1 MAIPFCSVK
10 KVLISPHPRNIYF
23 LFPEMLALMIV
34 KQYLNCGLICISLM
48 ISMLNIFSCAYWVSV
63 SLYLK
68 NVFLSPSPIS
78 KIRVF
83 SLLLLLMLNCVSYLY
98 ILDRDCTDF

>member
-1 MAIPFCSVK
+1 
-10 KVLISPHPRNIYF
+10 
-23 LFPEMLALMIV
+23 MLALMIV

-48 ISMLNIFSCAYWVSV
+48 ISMLNIFPCAYWVSV

-68 NVFLSPSPIS
+68 NLFLSPLPIS

-83 SLLLLLMLNCVSYLY
+83 FVVVAVADAELY
-98 ILDRDCTDF
+98 KFFIYFG